1 MKEQEFIDA
10 MNAIQMDKEAE
21 EKIIRRCREK
31 RRPRRSNRRPV
42 WTAAVACAAV
52 LALLV
57 GIPILRHNSE
67 TGKVEVYWLDALT
80 VQAHAK
86 GFGTEELDKNVV
98 TRIPSGN
105 CILFVEEKRDGQKI
119 EVVGGTVAPDFVIDG
134 EGIQSI
140 TYTAETG
147 LLFCEFDSYF
157 HDEDGN
163 FIWSNSYVPVP
174 LEEYGSYMQDW
185 KNPTRAELVAI
196 LEAMHAK
203 GDADG
208 ELTHFYNSI
217 YNKESAATDGKTG
230 QAWFQAYEAFLE
242 KCREPIDFNAFT
254 VYADVDEYR
263 DVYPL
268 FIQLE
273 NPEHPP
279 LGTVKA
285 QTITASPGDTVSW
298 MILDKITGKTRDE
311 LDLTQLRDTIHV
323 AVTYEDG
330 SVRECEIALQFSA
343 DGELSIELKE

>member
-21 EKIIRRCREK
+21 DEIIRRCREK
-31 RRPRRSNRRPV
+31 RRPRRSSRRPV

-67 TGKVEVYWLDALT
+67 TGKVEVYWMDALT

-86 GFGTEELDKNVV
+86 GFGTEELEKNVV

-134 EGIQSI
+134 EGIKSI
-140 TYTAETG
+140 SYTSETG

-157 HDEDGN
+157 HDKEGN
-163 FIWSNSYVPVP
+163 YIWSVASASVPM
-174 LEEYGSYMQDW
+174 EQYATWCADIQA
-185 KNPTRAELVAI
+185 PTKKEMVRILDDLHSRQELIGFYNQMYTPFLAEL
-196 LEAMHAK
+196 EK
-203 GDADG
+203 KQYSWEKEQ
-208 ELTHFYNSI
+208 ELI
-217 YNKESAATDGKTG
+217 
-230 QAWFQAYEAFLE
+230 QE
-242 KCREPIDFNAFT
+242 KYREPIDFNQFT
-254 VYADVDEYR
+254 LDGEVVQDHLVIE
-263 DVYPL
+263 
-268 FIQLE
+268 II

-279 LGTVKA
+279 LGTVQA
-285 QTITASPGDTVSW
+285 RSITASPGDTVSW
-298 MILDKITGKTRDE
+298 IILEEITGMTRDE
-311 LDLTQLRDTIHV
+311 LDLTRLRDTIHV
-323 AVTYEDG
+323 AITYEDG

>member
-134 EGIQSI
+134 EGIKSI

-157 HDEDGN
+157 HDEEGN
-163 FIWSNSYVPVP
+163 YIWSVASAGIPVEQYASWCADIYAP
-174 LEEYGSYMQDW
+174 TKEEMVRILDDLHSRQELIGFYNQIYTSFLVGLEKKNYSWQKEY
-185 KNPTRAELVAI
+185 ELV
-196 LEAMHAK
+196 
-203 GDADG
+203 
-208 ELTHFYNSI
+208 
-217 YNKESAATDGKTG
+217 
-230 QAWFQAYEAFLE
+230 QE
-242 KCREPIDFNAFT
+242 KYKEPIDFNQ
-254 VYADVDEYR
+254 
-263 DVYPL
+263 
-268 FIQLE
+268 FILESEVVGDQLIIE
-273 NPEHPP
+273 IINPEHPP
-279 LGTVKA
+279 LGTVQDKSV
-285 QTITASPGDTVSW
+285 TVFPGDTVSW
-298 MILDKITGKTRDE
+298 IILDKITGKTRDE